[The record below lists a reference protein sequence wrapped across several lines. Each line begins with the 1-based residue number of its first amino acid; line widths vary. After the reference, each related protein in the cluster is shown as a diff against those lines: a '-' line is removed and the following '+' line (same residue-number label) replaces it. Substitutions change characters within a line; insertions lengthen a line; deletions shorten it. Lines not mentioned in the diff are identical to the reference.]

1 VSSSA
6 QSRTKPA
13 SPTAAAPAVP
23 ALLQRK
29 CACGGIPG
37 VEGECSEC
45 QKKKLQRKP
54 QSGGAVPAVPSIV
67 HDVLRSPGQSLDPEA
82 RALLEPRFGH
92 DFSRVRVHIDARA
105 AESAR
110 AVDALA
116 YTVGRDVVFGS
127 GQYSPGTGEGRRL
140 LAHELTH
147 VVQQRGTAGLVPGDL
162 RIDPSM
168 AGEAEAE
175 AAAHAVGGTGVAV
188 SAGQAA
194 AIQRTKE
201 RRSPG
206 ETTDAGAGPAAEPT
220 ASEAPSDSDEGF
232 LDWLR
237 RLLLEVIRVLGQ
249 LGTMPDP
256 LPREAAPAGLPTGC
270 ATFGTRADLDVR
282 KAHWDG
288 IVGSMA
294 VPDVISWIIGVTAP
308 PSTAATEARRQ
319 IDCLMAAI
327 QASASTPG
335 SSLSLPPQS
344 QRIQSPRRS
353 FSQQEG
359 IWNRKFQFRGD
370 PFDRVTG
377 HARDVC
383 GSLLLPS
390 EIRWDPSNGSHRACW
405 GVPPASGATAV
416 SLPSGARSLT
426 DDERQQEILQASSAP
441 GISRHHWGTDF
452 DLFDPDLGP
461 ENWQAGQ
468 RFANEY
474 AWLMSN
480 AATYGFIQSFTP
492 MSTFMTTGYIEERW
506 HWSYWPIAQTLLEFA
521 RAHQSDINTEL
532 MRRWGSQPQFSFIR
546 RHWRE
551 FMFNVNQTPRL

>member
-1 VSSSA
+1 MSS
-6 QSRTKPA
+6 PMW
-13 SPTAAAPAVP
+13 
-23 ALLQRK
+23 
-29 CACGGIPG
+29 
-37 VEGECSEC
+37 CS
-45 QKKKLQRKP
+45 
-54 QSGGAVPAVPSIV
+54 SGGLPAWW
-67 HDVLRSPGQSLDPEA
+67 
-82 RALLEPRFGH
+82 
-92 DFSRVRVHIDARA
+92 
-105 AESAR
+105 
-110 AVDALA
+110 
-116 YTVGRDVVFGS
+116 
-127 GQYSPGTGEGRRL
+127 GEGRG
-140 LAHELTH
+140 
-147 VVQQRGTAGLVPGDL
+147 RGRGGRTGD
-162 RIDPSM
+162 
-168 AGEAEAE
+168 EAAERE
-175 AAAHAVGGTGVAV
+175 AAAIRQTAEPV
-188 SAGQAA
+188 
-194 AIQRTKE
+194 
-201 RRSPG
+201 
-206 ETTDAGAGPAAEPT
+206 AAETP
-220 ASEAPSDSDEGF
+220 ADSDEGF
-232 LDWLR
+232 LDWLL
-237 RLLLEVIRVLGQ
+237 RLLNEVIRVLGQ
-249 LGTMPDP
+249 LETMPDP

-270 ATFGTRADLDVR
+270 TTFATRADLDIR

-308 PSTAATEARRQ
+308 PSTAATEARQQ

-335 SSLSLPPQS
+335 SRLSLPPQS

-370 PFDRVTG
+370 PFDRISG

-390 EIRWDPSNGSHRACW
+390 QTRWDPSNSSHRICW
-405 GVPPASGATAV
+405 GVDASPGA
-416 SLPSGARSLT
+416 PHLT
-426 DDERQQEILQASSAP
+426 VDERQQEILQASSAP

-461 ENWQAGQ
+461 ANWQAGH

-506 HWSYWPIAQTLLEFA
+506 HWSYWPIAQALLEFA